1 MAYPWKKC
9 VENYRE
15 RLSEKVCS
23 VKEEDFEEKLLMDLE
38 KRPDGNKISAI
49 LNNPIILLPPKY
61 RDAYYLLFKKE
72 EDYIPPDRRIK
83 MVDSDKI
90 YDKLYLN
97 IRLINVIRNNILKKD
112 KNITDKDVIVVPY
125 YSMLEDTDVISGCI
139 TFFKSKEYD
148 KFIEDVGLF
157 SFDIENKTYGS
168 QIWKDFDNCLKDYL
182 EEGWTVSWIAY
193 KQNKAC
199 RHYDRLIE
207 ELNGKKEDQG
217 SVWRYWFLPKKYN

>member
-38 KRPDGNKISAI
+38 KRPDGNKISTI
-49 LNNPIILLPPKY
+49 LNTSIILLPPKY

-72 EDYIPPDRRIK
+72 EDYIPLDRRIK

-97 IRLINVIRNNILKKD
+97 IRLINVIRSELSKIDPTL
-112 KNITDKDVIVVPY
+112 TDQDVSLDPIY
-125 YSMLEDTDVISGCI
+125 NYIGDLEYISGCKV
-139 TFFKSKEYD
+139 TSKSKNRIWE
-148 KFIEDVGLF
+148 IEFG
-157 SFDIENKTYGS
+157 
-168 QIWKDFDNCLKDYL
+168 KDAINY
-182 EEGWTVSWIAY
+182 
-193 KQNKAC
+193 
-199 RHYDRLIE
+199 
-207 ELNGKKEDQG
+207 
-217 SVWRYWFLPKKYN
+217 